1 MSEGE
6 EGVCSA
12 RSDSRFARTMTRRDL
27 GKSVMRKAVLMAV
40 VAAVAAGA
48 GALRVGATNARDI
61 LLQDMERDGRQL
73 FDDAVSGLPDE
84 EWEKKWIPDKPMHLP
99 NQHHHKGAHS
109 THHHGKRTHKTTSHH
124 EREANDEEANL
135 DDEDVVKQLAEIA
148 AAEQRKKNELLI
160 EGEHQRMEI
169 QEARDIRENEKQYVQ
184 CRRYP
189 HDAREFG
196 SPHCC

>member
-1 MSEGE
+1 M
-6 EGVCSA
+6 CSA
-12 RSDSRFARTMTRRDL
+12 RSASRSARTMTRRDL
-27 GKSVMRKAVLMAV
+27 WKSVMRKAVLMAV

-73 FDDAVSGLPDE
+73 FDEGVSDLTDE
-84 EWEKKWIPDKPMHLP
+84 ELEKKWIPDKPMHLP

-124 EREANDEEANL
+124 EREANDEEANM
-135 DDEDVVKQLAEIA
+135 DDEDVVKQLAQIA
-148 AAEQRKKNELLI
+148 AAEQKKKNEI
-160 EGEHQRMEI
+160 SFEGDRQRMEI
-169 QEARDIRENEKQYVQ
+169 QEERDIREDEKQYVQ
-184 CRRYP
+184 CWRYP
-189 HDAREFG
+189 HDARKFG